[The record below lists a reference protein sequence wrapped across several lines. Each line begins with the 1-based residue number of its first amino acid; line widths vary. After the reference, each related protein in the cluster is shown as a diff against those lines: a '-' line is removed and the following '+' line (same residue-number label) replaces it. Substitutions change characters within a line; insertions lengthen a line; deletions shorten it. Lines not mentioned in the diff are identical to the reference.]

1 MSRFGPTS
9 APVANC
15 GVLEFSEASGSYK
28 IDYNRR
34 ITINHNRRRT
44 FETQFTHSV
53 TSGPSRTPCYDF
65 RLPSPVI
72 VASGSPKPVLALPIT
87 PAQV

>member
-1 MSRFGPTS
+1 MSAFGPTS

-15 GVLEFSEASGSYK
+15 GVLGFLEASSSYK
-28 IDYNRR
+28 IDYNGR

-53 TSGPSRTPCYDF
+53 TSNPSRIRWYDF
-65 RLPSPVI
+65 RLPSPVM
-72 VASGSPKPVLALPIT
+72 VASGSPKPVVALTIT
-87 PAQV
+87 AQV